1 MSSEL
6 GASELR
12 ASEDHVSNPFSD
24 AAMAAGYASARPP
37 VHPRVIALLRAWRR
51 DARVEV
57 AADIGCGAG
66 LSTRALADVADR
78 CIGFDP
84 AESMIRAARPV
95 APGASF
101 VVGSAEAM
109 PLASGTVELLT
120 AAGSLNYVRD
130 LDAMWI
136 DARRVLA
143 TRGVLAVYDF
153 SVGRSFADGPEL
165 GEWFETF
172 IARYPYPHSQA
183 RPLSPDIL
191 SDVADGFT
199 VDRAEDFNLPLPMT
213 CEAYV
218 SYLLTETNVQDAVR
232 AGASLESVR
241 ASCMAALSPVFAGR
255 VRDVT
260 FRGYLACLTAS

>member
-1 MSSEL
+1 MSNQT
-6 GASELR
+6 GASQD
-12 ASEDHVSNPFSD
+12 SVSNLFSN

-37 VHPRVIALLRAWRR
+37 VHPRVIALLRDWRR

-66 LSTRALADVADR
+66 LSTRALVDVADR
-78 CIGFDP
+78 YIGFDP
-84 AESMIRAARPV
+84 SESMIRAARPV

-109 PLASGTVELLT
+109 PLASRSVELLT
-120 AAGSLNYVRD
+120 AAGSLNYVRA
-130 LDAMWI
+130 LDTMWI
-136 DARRVLA
+136 DARRVL
-143 TRGVLAVYDF
+143 TKRGVLAVYDF
-153 SVGRSFADGPEL
+153 SVGRSFADGPEV

-191 SDVADGFT
+191 SDAADGFT

-213 CEAYV
+213 CDAYV
-218 SYLLTETNVQDAVR
+218 SYLLTETNVPDAVR

-241 ASCMAALSPVFAGR
+241 VTCMTALSPVFAGR

-260 FRGYLACLTAS
+260 FRGYLACLTAA